1 MTMKPIFAT
10 VALLLFSFSTLYGQN
25 NERALA
31 AGIDTIVRT
40 STMDDIVDKIV
51 DEIYEKHGKTAYLA
65 TRIAKSYYNYNE
77 KETYNS
83 TLTHKLRHFHKQ
95 DTARAFK
102 YINLAVSKE
111 PKCGEAY
118 VLACNILDYDGQ
130 TEEGIKWL
138 KRGMDINPQDSSLC
152 LAEARILARTDVNAA
167 VAKLE
172 EYKKINPSFPVNLHI
187 ARIYNDIDIRGNQ
200 YRDKVAEF
208 YGKNDMSN
216 MTRGDVETYV
226 MSLFYSG
233 QNAVCNEKAEEALHY
248 FPRSL
253 ALNRFYFRSLVP
265 LKKYK
270 DALIAFDNLKNAE
283 DAIIELRDSINYAA
297 ALAGVKDY
305 NNAMALYDIILAKP
319 DLSENDWSTTNTY
332 VNQCMASQVK
342 AFTDM
347 GEYNKAID
355 VYKAFV
361 DKRRAEGKLIDD
373 IIMNYANIYLNWAL
387 ELNGDEKIT
396 VLLKAD
402 KILEEAVS
410 ISKDNDVYFSYI
422 RLKNIYFQIDGKA
435 ETGAAVP
442 CIEQL
447 ESLILS
453 KGKISDVN
461 KKRLIDG
468 YRYMMPYY
476 AFAKNDNKKALE
488 YANKILE
495 LDPTHDGATKFR
507 DAMKRAHR

>member
-1 MTMKPIFAT
+1 
-10 VALLLFSFSTLYGQN
+10 
-25 NERALA
+25 
-31 AGIDTIVRT
+31 
-40 STMDDIVDKIV
+40 
-51 DEIYEKHGKTAYLA
+51 
-65 TRIAKSYYNYNE
+65 
-77 KETYNS
+77 
-83 TLTHKLRHFHKQ
+83 
-95 DTARAFK
+95 
-102 YINLAVSKE
+102 
-111 PKCGEAY
+111 
-118 VLACNILDYDGQ
+118 
-130 TEEGIKWL
+130 
-138 KRGMDINPQDSSLC
+138 
-152 LAEARILARTDVNAA
+152 
-167 VAKLE
+167 
-172 EYKKINPSFPVNLHI
+172 
-187 ARIYNDIDIRGNQ
+187 
-200 YRDKVAEF
+200 
-208 YGKNDMSN
+208 
-216 MTRGDVETYV
+216 
-226 MSLFYSG
+226 
-233 QNAVCNEKAEEALHY
+233 
-248 FPRSL
+248 
-253 ALNRFYFRSLVP
+253 
-265 LKKYK
+265 
-270 DALIAFDNLKNAE
+270 
-283 DAIIELRDSINYAA
+283 
-297 ALAGVKDY
+297 
-305 NNAMALYDIILAKP
+305 
-319 DLSENDWSTTNTY
+319 
-332 VNQCMASQVK
+332 MASQVK

-373 IIMNYANIYLNWAL
+373 IIMNYANIYLDWAL

-410 ISKDNDVYFSYI
+410 ISKDNDVYFSYV